1 MADRAVFQMAE
12 AAFQDKK
19 VLGQLR
25 ERRQDTDLL
34 RNNQLLNDGDCAKE
48 DACREVYL

>member
-1 MADRAVFQMAE
+1 MDE
-12 AAFQDKK
+12 AASQDKK

-34 RNNQLLNDGDCAKE
+34 RNNLLLHDGDCAKE
-48 DACREVYL
+48 DAYREAHL

>member
-1 MADRAVFQMAE
+1 MQKCERVLT
-12 AAFQDKK
+12 K

-34 RNNQLLNDGDCAKE
+34 RNNQLLHDGDSAKE
-48 DACREVYL
+48 DVYREVHL